1 MEKENMKKLV
11 SLMSVLLLVGCGSG
25 GSAGGLTIVPVD
37 TGSTTPVYTSV
48 NNFNIHEHVN
58 KITVID
64 GYVEGANVYVDLN
77 FNGVQDED
85 EQSAFFTG
93 VTDSFTQC
101 IMADEN
107 GCTETIVVDPPDN
120 YYWFLGQETV
130 DQYETDKSNGY
141 YGDNPPAP
149 WWETYNV
156 TPWNAGITNQCHYG
170 KKLIRAE
177 VPVGAYDSERGYVE
191 TAYEMAYIPYYEQ
204 GGYRPDVDFNITP
217 FLSLLEYFI
226 SGLNIQDIPYSESCD
241 TYANDIMSLLI
252 SRLEGVMNELKD
264 SFDIDPIY
272 FYEDFLL
279 TGDTDTQIL
288 AEKIVDFLATS
299 EALKALVQTSVASP
313 VNQYL
318 GEGMINTV
326 LTNPSF
332 TSLETDIS
340 YEEDGSITVGDF
352 QQIKRFYFHNIT
364 IDGSGNILDRNN
376 QTMSMTLDN
385 VSQSADFYEESLNLF
400 AENYIDNDIDVTLKD
415 STMQDYD
422 SEGELRITESKFVL
436 FSDRET
442 NSQFDR
448 QVSLTDTGKEIR
460 IRDWYTD
467 QPTISTVLEINN
479 PSNNLVNYDIQ
490 SIVLNGDLNTSLDV
504 YSELSALPKGID
516 NVNTLQG
523 YLYSGDELQVEKID
537 TNYTYVYGYTTSGE
551 YCLTLDNATR
561 NQVSYN
567 SGSNALTTCLEL
579 MGE

>member
-1 MEKENMKKLV
+1 MKKLV
-11 SLMSVLLLVGCGSG
+11 SLMSLLLLVGCGGS
-25 GSAGGLTIVPVD
+25 GSAGGLVLVPID
-37 TGSTTPVYTSV
+37 NGSSPPVSTSV

-77 FNGVQDED
+77 FNGIQDEN

-93 VTDSFTQC
+93 VTDSFIQC
-101 IMADEN
+101 SMADEN

-156 TPWNAGITNQCHYG
+156 VPWNAGITNQCHYG
-170 KKLIRAE
+170 KRLIRAE
-177 VPVGAYDSERGYVE
+177 VPIGAYDSERGYVE

-226 SGLNIQDIPYSESCD
+226 SDLNVADIPYSESCD
-241 TYANDIMSLLI
+241 TYANNIMSDLLMKM
-252 SRLEGVMNELKD
+252 EGVMNELKE
-264 SFDIDPIY
+264 SFNIDPIY

-279 TGDTDTQIL
+279 TGDNDTQIL
-288 AEKIVDFLATS
+288 AEKIVDFLATG
-299 EALKALVQTSVASP
+299 EALRNLVQASVASP
-313 VNQYL
+313 IKQYL
-318 GEGMINTV
+318 GEGMVNTILNNSNFV
-326 LTNPSF
+326 
-332 TSLETDIS
+332 SLETDIS
-340 YEEDGSITVGDF
+340 YEEDGSITVGNF

-364 IDGSGNILDRNN
+364 IDGNGNVLDRNN
-376 QTMSMTLDN
+376 QAMSMTLDN

-400 AENYIDNDIDVTLKD
+400 AENYIDNDIDITLKD

-422 SEGELRITESKFVL
+422 NDGELRITESEFVL

-442 NSQFDR
+442 DSQFDR
-448 QVSLTDTGKEIR
+448 QVSLTNTGKEIR
-460 IRDWYTD
+460 IRDWYTN
-467 QPTISTVLEINN
+467 QPTVNTVLDINN

-490 SIVLNGDLNTSLDV
+490 SIVVNGDLTTSLDV
-504 YSELSALPKGID
+504 YTELSSIPKGID

-523 YLYSGDELQVEKID
+523 YIYSGDELQIEKVD
-537 TNYTYVYGYTTSGE
+537 TTQTYVYSYTTSSQ
-551 YCLTLDNATR
+551 YCLVLDNATR

-567 SGSNALTTCLEL
+567 SGSDALTECQILI
-579 MGE
+579 GD